1 MIEVYIVPEERHVEL
16 SEKGIVVCTSL
27 CVDDIYRNV
36 CFVYVEGLEKVEL
49 KEESEDENV

>member
-36 CFVYVEGLEKVEL
+36 CFVYVEGLESIEL
-49 KEESEDENV
+49 KEMGDDDV